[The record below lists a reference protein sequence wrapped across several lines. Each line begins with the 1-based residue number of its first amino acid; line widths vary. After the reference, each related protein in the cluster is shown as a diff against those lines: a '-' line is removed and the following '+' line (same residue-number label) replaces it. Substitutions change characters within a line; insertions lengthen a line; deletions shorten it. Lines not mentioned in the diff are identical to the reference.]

1 MKPVNTDALFKRLD
15 LNQDGHVSRA
25 ELHTAA
31 KRLGWHWQEAPLF
44 ALLDLLTIAEPIT
57 KKQFAGYLQQI
68 TDDAMGPYG
77 NVLSNSPCFSSVLP
91 PGPDQSFPAAFTDVD
106 ILSNKHRREFLDA
119 DLRQDLVPALEKN
132 LGTDIS
138 NSYHRLLN
146 AFDIYRISPREAVL
160 LIIDPQRSFTEG
172 VWMQSIGKGAAAD
185 VVPIAIAFNNCAR
198 LLNFIYG
205 RMEIMFT
212 RCPFPPESYDWDDR
226 LAGIIDNKQLYFIK
240 PGNSVFFPP
249 LNGYIDWL
257 EHCISKD
264 KRTLIIGG
272 CTLNSCVRVSSIE
285 TVKQFKNRNLRVVV
299 DLSICGARLR
309 SFLPS
314 SLYAGM
320 SAVESAIRQM
330 TTAGVQVVRSVE

>member
-1 MKPVNTDALFKRLD
+1 MNT
-15 LNQDGHVSRA
+15 SRIIFVIDFDSTFIKSETFELLGKFSLA
-25 ELHTAA
+25 E
-31 KRLGWHWQEAPLF
+31 QPEAEDILKE
-44 ALLDLLTIAEPIT
+44 IR
-57 KKQFAGYLQQI
+57 QI

-91 PGPDQSFPAAFTDVD
+91 PGPDQSFPNAFTDVD
-106 ILSNKHRREFLDA
+106 TLSNKNRREFLDG
-119 DLRQDLVPALEKN
+119 DLRQDLVPALEKS
-132 LGTDIS
+132 LGTDVS

-146 AFDIYRISPREAVL
+146 AFDTYRISPRKAIL

-198 LLNFIYG
+198 LLNFLYG

-249 LNGYIDWL
+249 LNGCIDWL

-299 DLSICGARLR
+299 DLSICGARSR

-314 SLYAGM
+314 ALYAGE